1 MRRRIDWQEVR
12 RRTLTGAMIV
22 TLVALAVVAVY
33 IFLGYRA
40 ASEELVIERDRQL
53 TYLSAARLRNEL
65 TKFAD
70 ELHAVARRQ
79 QISGGDL
86 ESQRQALR
94 EARNRLVIFDGGVV
108 LLDNRGRV
116 RVTEP
121 ARPELTAQD
130 WSDRDFF
137 YKLLEPSSVFL
148 SDIVVDRRDGSLSV
162 VMSVPVVGEYNE
174 MVGVLVG
181 MFRLGAPT
189 TSAFYASIVRLRL
202 GQSGTTYVADGNG
215 RVLYDSGYSEIGEFL
230 SIPGLPD
237 SALRGDVGAVRT
249 RDAGGNQVVAAF
261 APVPGSQWVL
271 ITEDDWGALFGPVR
285 QYARLL
291 ALVLGLGMILPT
303 LGVTMLIRQRH
314 MAALDMEKNAH
325 ESRVASL
332 IQQRLLPDQVP
343 ALPGWNLAT
352 HYQPGDAGGRDFYD
366 VSFRPD
372 GCLVLTLASVD
383 DRGLTAAYIISSAR
397 AILRGTALRQMP
409 PGEALECSNT
419 LICSDIAAPNT
430 VACLYA
436 VLEPTSGRIEFASA
450 GHPPFYLTNGEQAPI
465 SGETGASLGLA
476 LDSRYG
482 HDGVTIRPGEVV
494 VFCSDG
500 LLTARN
506 AREEMF
512 GTARLE
518 SVMTGHTG
526 DAWDLLAALLAAL
539 REFTGKERT
548 TVDDMTLLVLQR
560 AVSGSVAAAAL

>member
-1 MRRRIDWQEVR
+1 
-12 RRTLTGAMIV
+12 
-22 TLVALAVVAVY
+22 
-33 IFLGYRA
+33 
-40 ASEELVIERDRQL
+40 LVIERDRQL

-65 TKFAD
+65 TKFSD

-79 QISGGDL
+79 EISGGDL

-94 EARNRLVIFDGGVV
+94 DARNRLVIFDGGVV

-116 RVTEP
+116 RASEP
-121 ARPELTAQD
+121 ARPELIAQD

-137 YKLLEPSSVFL
+137 YRLLEPSSVFL
-148 SDIVVDRRDGSLSV
+148 SDIVEDRRDGSLSV
-162 VMSVPVVGEYNE
+162 VMSVPVVGENNE

-202 GQSGTTYVADGNG
+202 GQSGTTYVVDGNG
-215 RVLYDSGYSEIGEFL
+215 RVLYDSSYSEIGEPL
-230 SIPGLPD
+230 SIPDLPV
-237 SALRGDVGAVRT
+237 SALRGEVGAVRT
-249 RDAGGNQVVAAF
+249 RDVEGNEVVAAF

-271 ITEDDWGALFGPVR
+271 ITEDDWDTLFGSVR

-325 ESRVASL
+325 EDRVASL
-332 IQQRLLPDQVP
+332 IQQRLLPSQAPV
-343 ALPGWNLAT
+343 LPGWNLVA
-352 HYQPGDAGGRDFYD
+352 HYQPGAAGGRDFYD
-366 VSFRPD
+366 FAFRPD

-383 DRGLTAAYIISSAR
+383 DRGLAAAYVISSAR

-419 LICSDIAAPNT
+419 LVCSDIAAPNT

-436 VLEPTSGRIEFASA
+436 VLEPSSGRLAYANAS
-450 GHPPFYLTNGEQAPI
+450 HLPFYHGSGEQAPI
-465 SGETGASLGLA
+465 SGEAGAPLGLA
-476 LDSRYG
+476 LDSRYS
-482 HDGVTIRPGEVV
+482 HDEIAIRPGELL

-506 AREEMF
+506 AHGEMF
-512 GTARLE
+512 GPARLE
-518 SVMTGHTG
+518 SAMTAHTG
-526 DAWDLLAALLAAL
+526 DAWDLLAALLASL
-539 REFTGKERT
+539 REFTGKQRT
-548 TVDDMTLLVLQR
+548 TEDDVTLLVLQR
-560 AVSGSVAAAAL
+560 VATGSPAAVGL